1 MNTFNSH
8 WKSKFWSNRNIQKPN
23 EVALNSHK
31 KFWFDCDCGHEF
43 DSTLLNIN
51 QGNNWCGFC
60 SNPPKKLCDN
70 ENCNMCFNN
79 SFASHPKAI
88 YWSNENEL
96 TPRQVF
102 KNADRKKFK
111 FNCICGHKLDVNLKA
126 LNQENKWCKYCAHQ
140 ELCEDNCE
148 MCFNNSFASVER
160 SKYWSNENNLIPRQV
175 FKISFKK
182 YKFICETCNNNF
194 EKYISDVTNKDSWCP
209 ECFNKT
215 ELKLSKHISKYYNI
229 KRQFKTEWCKNKT
242 YLPFDFVIEERKIII
257 EVDGPQHFKQISNW
271 ISPEINLINDL
282 FKMKCANNNY
292 YSVIRILQEDIYK
305 NKYDWLNELMCNIE
319 KITNENKVQNIYM
332 CKNNE
337 YKDFDII

>member
-1 MNTFNSH
+1 MFSEH
-8 WKSKFWSNRNIQKPN
+8 PKSKFWSNRNIQKPN

-43 DSTLLNIN
+43 ESTLLNIN
-51 QGNNWCGFC
+51 QGNSWCGFC

-70 ENCNMCFNN
+70 ENCNVCFNN
-79 SFASHPKAI
+79 SFASHPKSI
-88 YWSNENEL
+88 YWSNENKL

-160 SKYWSNENNLIPRQV
+160 SKYWSNENKENPRQV
-175 FKISFKK
+175 FKSSNKK
-182 YKFICETCNNNF
+182 YKFNCNYCNNLF
-194 EKYISDVTNKDSWCP
+194 ETPVSDVTRNVWCSL
-209 ECFNKT
+209 CINKT
-215 ELKLSKHISKYYNI
+215 ERKLYENLKKIYPTIEN
-229 KRQFKTEWCKNKT
+229 QFKVDWCKNKK

-257 EVDGPQHFKQISNW
+257 ELDGPQHFKQISKW
-271 ISPEINLINDL
+271 LPPEEILIIDLYKIS
-282 FKMKCANNNY
+282 CANKNGF
-292 YSVIRILQEDIYK
+292 SVIRLLQEDVF
-305 NKYDWLNELMCNIE
+305 YDRYNWLNELIDNIDL
-319 KITNENKVQNIYM
+319 ISNENKVHNIFM
-332 CKNNE
+332 SKNND
-337 YKDFDII
+337 YINYL